1 MKQLTKKD
9 FKKGTQFMYKSKNSC
24 TLFEIKDGCITTKI
38 LFSDGIK
45 CINSNQYNLNS
56 ITDKYLCIWDIQ
68 FGQKRNY
75 KVSLNDLI
83 IVNIETITI

>member
-9 FKKGTQFMYKSKNSC
+9 FKKGAQFMYKNGDSN
-24 TLFEIKDGCITTKI
+24 TLYEFRDGFITTKI
-38 LFSDGIK
+38 LFNDGVR
-45 CINSNQYNLNS
+45 CVDGNQYNINS
-56 ITDKYLCIWDIQ
+56 ITDKYLSMWDIN

-83 IVNIETITI
+83 IVKKETINI